1 LNEGRLTAAIKH
13 FSKAVEIN
21 PNFELAYLNLGV
33 ALSRQGKIDEAIRSY
48 TRALQLKPDYVV
60 LTTI

>member
-1 LNEGRLTAAIKH
+1 M
-13 FSKAVEIN
+13 EIN

>member
-1 LNEGRLTAAIKH
+1 MNEGRLTEAINH

-21 PNFELAYLNLGV
+21 PKFELAHLNLGV